1 GALAVTDE
9 EALAAVAFAARR
21 LKLVVEPGG
30 AVALAAALQGRAPK
44 DARTLVI
51 VCSGGNIDDDLLR
64 KALADS

>member
-1 GALAVTDE
+1 MTASDE

-30 AVALAAALQGRAPK
+30 VIALAAALQGRVPK
-44 DARTLVI
+44 DARNIVI

-64 KALADS
+64 KALEA